1 MSNNHLSSYL
11 DHYLSSD
18 ERSAVLIMGE
28 WGSGKTHFIKSYLD
42 GRDSAARKNDPLEG
56 QSYLYAS
63 LNGVSNVSEISDQFF
78 AQLNPLLS
86 STAARLIGAAG
97 SSVLQGYSGV
107 SLFGG
112 GLSKISKELLSRTK
126 NQILVFDDL
135 ERCELSAEEM
145 MGYINHYIEHE
156 KLKVILLAEEKKLS
170 KKSSNYLE
178 IKEKVVGKTIQ
189 FEPDISNLVVSIIES
204 IPRNEMTDFYLDNCD
219 GISSC
224 LQKSEILNFRSLRS
238 ILMDFERVTSLLDK
252 KVLRSKN
259 ALREILL
266 YMIAVGLEYRANNIT
281 KEDILE
287 MDRGF
292 YFHSYRFMEQ
302 NGEGKEKTGIEKLFD
317 KHENFDFRNPILP
330 YAIIADIL
338 VRGQFDYEKLN
349 SHLLVHPS
357 VVEKKAVPI
366 WRRLWSFYNLDR
378 KEYEELVQET
388 LSSFINKDIRFPG
401 PLLLAAGSIIEI
413 EEMGGNVTSPYQS
426 VVKFFENYVRK
437 LLEDGE
443 FQYCDETFG
452 IGGGTGFA
460 GLAFRRAESDSFKAI
475 YTLVRSANSDALRQR
490 MSEFAQ
496 SYVDE
501 LLRNEDKYE
510 VLHECDFANKKYG
523 NIAFLQ
529 FIDPKVFAHSI
540 VENEKADRRLLAS
553 LSKRYQN
560 AQGHDTCSLHDER
573 EWLLCFLDELL
584 LIADAAKPPH
594 QNMLKRQIISLF
606 ATISKCLGL
615 SFLALHDET

>member
-1 MSNNHLSSYL
+1 MYNNHLSNYL
-11 DHYLSSD
+11 DYYLSSD

-28 WGSGKTHFIKSYLD
+28 WGSGKTHFIKNYLD
-42 GRDSAARKNDPLEG
+42 GRDNAARKNDPLEG

-63 LNGVSNVSEISDQFF
+63 LNGVSKVSAISDQFF
-78 AQLNPLLS
+78 AQLNPVLS

-112 GLSKISKELLSRTK
+112 GLSRISKELLSRTK

-170 KKSSNYLE
+170 KKYPNYLE

-189 FEPDISNLVVSIIES
+189 FDPDVSSLVVSIIKS
-204 IPRNEMTDFYLDNCD
+204 IPRNEMTDFYLENCD
-219 GISSC
+219 GISNC
-224 LQKSEILNFRSLRS
+224 LRKSEILNFRSLRS
-238 ILMDFERVTSLLDK
+238 ILMDFERVSSLLDE
-252 KVLRSKN
+252 KVRCSNN

-266 YMIAVGLEYRANNIT
+266 YMISVGLEFRANNIT
-281 KEDILE
+281 KENILD
-287 MDRGF
+287 MARGF
-292 YFHSYRFMEQ
+292 GFHSYSFMRK
-302 NGEGKEKTGIEKLFD
+302 NGESKEKSGIEKLFD
-317 KHENFDFRNPILP
+317 KHDNFDYINPILP
-330 YAIIADIL
+330 HEIISDIL
-338 VRGQFDYEKLN
+338 ENGQFDCEKLN

-378 KEYEELVQET
+378 KEYEELIQET
-388 LSSFINKDIRFPG
+388 LSSFINKEIRSPG

-426 VVKFFENYVRK
+426 VIKFFENHVRK
-437 LLEDGE
+437 LLEDRE

-460 GLAFRRAESDSFKAI
+460 GLGFRSENSDSFIAI
-475 YTLVRSANSDALRQR
+475 YALVRSANSDALRR
-490 MSEFAQ
+490 SMREFAQ
-496 SYVDE
+496 SYVDSF
-501 LLRNEDKYE
+501 LRSEGKYE
-510 VLHECDFANKKYG
+510 VLHACDFTNQKYG

-529 FIDPKVFAHSI
+529 FIDPKMFAHSI
-540 VENEKADRRLLAS
+540 VENEKADKRLLAA
-553 LSKRYQN
+553 LSNRYQN

-573 EWLLCFLDELL
+573 EWLLYFLDELL

-594 QNMLKRQIISLF
+594 RNMLKHQISSLF
-606 ATISKCLGL
+606 STISKCIGL
-615 SFLALHDET
+615 SFLALRDAT